1 MQNRSNDCIIPI
13 VFHLLVV
20 LLAAVS
26 FFLYRN
32 YEKSNAEQDQATQKD
47 LGGIIKDIA
56 NDQWLNGKAGVRILI
71 SILRI
76 LSRQNNNKR
85 YKGGRAWKRV

>member
-1 MQNRSNDCIIPI
+1 
-13 VFHLLVV
+13 LV
-20 LLAAVS
+20 AA
-26 FFLYRN
+26 LYWQHRN
-32 YEKSNAEQDQATQKD
+32 YEKPNADQTTQKD
-47 LGGIIKDIA
+47 FGGIIKDIA

>member
-1 MQNRSNDCIIPI
+1 MKQSNSNDYIIPI
-13 VFHLLVV
+13 VFHSLVI
-20 LLAAVS
+20 LLAAA
-26 FFLYRN
+26 LYWQHRN
-32 YEKSNAEQDQATQKD
+32 YEKPNVDQTKQRD
-47 LGGIIKDIA
+47 FGGIIKDIA

>member
-1 MQNRSNDCIIPI
+1 
-13 VFHLLVV
+13 LVI
-20 LLAAVS
+20 LLAAV
-26 FFLYRN
+26 LYWQHQN
-32 YEKSNAEQDQATQKD
+32 YKKPNADQTTQKD
-47 LGGIIKDIA
+47 FGGIIKDIA